1 MAPMSLLVAM
11 LSAVGLSRGLLIP
24 QDSGLWSQHRNDSDL
39 ALPTT
44 NLTVAL
50 AAHND
55 PWPPVPI
62 NLYPREGLDIT
73 ITQLGPVTAP
83 SLAEKVTFALG
94 QIDRAMDAE
103 VLREPGADLPKYYQ
117 RCYGRYSFVV
127 TAFFGRTPNA
137 IRMRKFDAY
146 LVIEAMF
153 RYYLRHDGARE
164 ILVSEV
170 RINGT
175 PAATFALRFGEV
187 EQPREECLI
196 AAIAS
201 HTSSA

>member
-1 MAPMSLLVAM
+1 MAPMNLLVAM
-11 LSAVGLSRGLLIP
+11 LSALGLSRGLLRP
-24 QDSGLWSQHRNDSDL
+24 QDSGLWSQHRNDTDL
-39 ALPTT
+39 ALPTM

-50 AAHND
+50 AAHED

-62 NLYPREGLDIT
+62 NLHPQEGLDIT

-83 SLAEKVTFALG
+83 SLAGNVTFALG
-94 QIDRAMDAE
+94 QIERAMEAE
-103 VLREPGADLPKYYQ
+103 VWREPGADLSKYYQ
-117 RCYGRYSFVV
+117 RCYGRYSLVV

-137 IRMRKFDAY
+137 IRMTKYDAY
-146 LVIEAMF
+146 LVIEAIF

-175 PAATFALRFGEV
+175 PVATFALRFS
-187 EQPREECLI
+187 EQEQQSREECLI

-201 HTSSA
+201 Q